1 MMALSLV
8 KRKPPKYTFLKFIYY
23 ILIYL
28 WLYIL
33 MIVHVYKGITSLY
46 SYVYF

>member
-1 MMALSLV
+1 M
-8 KRKPPKYTFLKFIYY
+8 FIYY

-33 MIVHVYKGITSLY
+33 MTVYVYKGITSLY
-46 SYVYF
+46 SYVYA